1 MKQLNAFA
9 LRFGAQVALNP
20 EFIVEKRQR
29 YYLLN
34 PSLHKIGL
42 REFFYAGQY
51 LGKVKDGVF
60 FPSFNFLNMLIPAAA
75 NKVILEPKAAWL
87 FICGRDIFRK
97 GIVKMT
103 GSHRRGDFTL
113 VMNERGECLGFG
125 VVAGGLEPAEGGKVA
140 VRNVLDIGDFLRR
153 EF

>member
-1 MKQLNAFA
+1 LKQLNAFA
-9 LRFGAQVALNP
+9 LRFGTQVALNP

-34 PSLHKIGL
+34 PALRKIGL

-87 FICGRDIFRK
+87 FICSRDIFRK
-97 GIVKMT
+97 GIAKMT

-113 VMNERGECLGFG
+113 VMNEWGECLGFG